1 MGEENLA
8 RQAELAL
15 ERQGDHDSLFYEG
28 RWHSSGSL
36 ADRAARFATGLTD
49 LGVRPGDRL
58 LVLMANCPEVLI
70 TYSAAWRAGA
80 AVTPLIF
87 LVSEDELRHA
97 LADSGAVGVVTTAE
111 FLPKVAGALAGV
123 SSVRFVI
130 VPGGGGPAGV
140 PVLDFAEV
148 EAAEPGSIVDR
159 SGTDLAALLFT
170 GGTTGRSKGVPLTHA
185 NLFWCGWA
193 ANQNA
198 ERFDVNAGLVPLPLA
213 HAYGLLVFCSGF
225 HREQGVRTILM
236 RWFDPAGWLKLA
248 EEHRVQFSALV
259 PSMIQMLLGQPLEEA
274 SLSELTWIASGASP
288 LPEEVRR
295 EFEKRVPS
303 ATIYEGYGCTESATL
318 ISINPH
324 GARRVGSVGR
334 PVAGCEVSIQDDS
347 GAMLPAGQDG
357 EICAR
362 SPGVMSGYWHAPD
375 SASTVLA
382 GGWLHT
388 GDIGHLDADGY
399 LYVVDR
405 KKDLILRGAFNV
417 FPRDVEDVL
426 VAHPAVALA
435 GVVGR
440 PDVRL
445 GEEVVAFVS
454 LRPGAA
460 VTAEELSEH
469 ARQHLGANKY
479 PRQITIVPAVPLTS
493 VGKLDRK
500 KLRQWVADGP
510 PQVLAAGENAAG
522 YLAEAETAAI
532 GGRGGGGDRDLVAV
546 FQEGPCGA
554 VGQLERLGAAPAQLQ
569 QAAALFAGR
578 TADRAG
584 GEEVTGP
591 GRGSVDGH
599 MGQHLGRCPVHGGER
614 RAGHDLAVQ
623 AHLERE
629 IEAGVA
635 AADQVGQRF
644 RVLRRRADLGV
655 RQGLKRHD
663 PGGDRGGERL
673 GQERAERPGLPGLDV
688 AGRPVVDQERAEH
701 VVRELVDADRP
712 G

>member
-15 ERQGDHDSLFYEG
+15 ERQGDHDSLFFEG
-28 RWHSSGSL
+28 RWHTSGSL
-36 ADRAARFATGLTD
+36 AGRAARLATGLTD
-49 LGVRPGDRL
+49 LGLRPGDRL
-58 LVLMANCPEVLI
+58 VVLMANCPEVLI

-80 AVTPLIF
+80 VVTPLIF

-97 LADSGAVGVVTTAE
+97 LVDSGAVGVVTTAE
-111 FLPKVAGALAGV
+111 FLPKVSAALAGAP
-123 SSVRFVI
+123 SVRFVM
-130 VPGGGGPAGV
+130 VPGAGADAGSAAPGV
-140 PVLDFAEV
+140 PVLDFALV
-148 EAAEPGSIVDR
+148 EEAEPGSIADR

-193 ANQNA
+193 ANQNSA
-198 ERFDVNAGLVPLPLA
+198 RDLNTALVPVPLA
-213 HAYGLLVFCSGF
+213 HAYGLLVICIGF
-225 HREQGVRTILM
+225 HRDEGGRSILM

-248 EEHRVQFSALV
+248 EEHRVQVSTLV
-259 PSMIQMLLGQPLEEA
+259 PSMIQMMLGQPLEEA
-274 SLSELTWIASGASP
+274 DLSELTVVTSGASP
-288 LPEEVRR
+288 LAEEVRR

-303 ATIYEGYGCTESATL
+303 AMIYEGYGCTESATL
-318 ISINPH
+318 ISSNPY
-324 GARRVGSVGR
+324 GARRVGSVGL
-334 PVAGCEVSIQDDS
+334 PVAGCEVSIQDDF

-405 KKDLILRGAFNV
+405 KKDLILRGGFNV

-454 LRPGAA
+454 LRPDAV

-469 ARQHLGANKY
+469 ARKHLGANKY

-500 KLRQWVADGP
+500 KLRQWVAEGS
-510 PQVLAAGENAAG
+510 PQ
-522 YLAEAETAAI
+522 
-532 GGRGGGGDRDLVAV
+532 
-546 FQEGPCGA
+546 
-554 VGQLERLGAAPAQLQ
+554 
-569 QAAALFAGR
+569 
-578 TADRAG
+578 
-584 GEEVTGP
+584 
-591 GRGSVDGH
+591 
-599 MGQHLGRCPVHGGER
+599 
-614 RAGHDLAVQ
+614 
-623 AHLERE
+623 
-629 IEAGVA
+629 
-635 AADQVGQRF
+635 
-644 RVLRRRADLGV
+644 
-655 RQGLKRHD
+655 
-663 PGGDRGGERL
+663 
-673 GQERAERPGLPGLDV
+673 
-688 AGRPVVDQERAEH
+688 
-701 VVRELVDADRP
+701 
-712 G
+712 